1 MDKSEI
7 RAQIR
12 AARRDL
18 RRQLGERGWD
28 DRGAAI
34 AQAFSQRD
42 AVARACATGATVA
55 SYEAVFN
62 EPPTTA
68 LNRALTQ
75 AGARVLVP
83 VVEHDGVAHPELAWA
98 DLADPERSLVAFGAA
113 GLTALGCEV
122 VIVPA
127 LAVSGYGQRLGQGG
141 GYYDRMFA
149 GFVDSRGPLRL
160 ALVGPGEVRTDLVTE
175 AHDQLVDEYVIG

>member
-1 MDKSEI
+1 MDKSQI

-12 AARRDL
+12 ATRRDL
-18 RRQLGERGWD
+18 RRQLGEQGWH
-28 DRGAAI
+28 DRSTAI
-34 AQAFSQRD
+34 AQALLERD
-42 AVARACATGATVA
+42 AVAQACAAGATVA

-62 EPPTTA
+62 EPPTDR
-68 LNRALTQ
+68 LNRALAE
-75 AGARVLVP
+75 AGARVVVP

-113 GLTALGCEV
+113 GLTAIGCEV

-127 LAVSGYGQRLGQGG
+127 LAISDSGQRLGQGG

-149 GFVDSRGPLRL
+149 GFVDSHGPLRL
-160 ALVGPGEVRTDLVTE
+160 ALVGPGEARDDLKIE
-175 AHDQLVDEYVIG
+175 PHDQLVDGYVIG

>member
-1 MDKSEI
+1 
-7 RAQIR
+7 
-12 AARRDL
+12 
-18 RRQLGERGWD
+18 
-28 DRGAAI
+28 
-34 AQAFSQRD
+34 
-42 AVARACATGATVA
+42 
-55 SYEAVFN
+55 
-62 EPPTTA
+62 
-68 LNRALTQ
+68 
-75 AGARVLVP
+75 
-83 VVEHDGVAHPELAWA
+83 
-98 DLADPERSLVAFGAA
+98 A

-149 GFVDSRGPLRL
+149 GFVDSHGPLRL